1 MAQTLFSMERK
12 KGKILIFIETVDT
25 NKKINIL
32 NSLYSSSEKVCF
44 FFLVKK
50 KSISLS
56 GIVGFSSH
64 TLFERPDRMG
74 LRKLS
79 SVLMFHSYLVVYR
92 V

>member
-1 MAQTLFSMERK
+1 MAQTLFSIERK
-12 KGKILIFIETVDT
+12 EGKILIFIETVDT

-44 FFLVKK
+44 VFLEK

-64 TLFERPDRMG
+64 TYIIWKTRPNG
-74 LRKLS
+74 PQKT
-79 SVLMFHSYLVVYR
+79 VQF
-92 V
+92 